1 MNPPTANSFRIAEKV
16 DTMNRVFST
25 TGFSLAIAL
34 AALALAAG
42 ATVTHAQAQGR
53 DRCNDY
59 ANEMISIDQRA
70 RQTRC
75 AGWRSHSNYQN
86 HYNWCQ
92 GRPPGAAQ
100 KALADW
106 GTGLQRCQFAAS
118 GSPAARAQLGQAD
131 PAFCRNVYG
140 PQLTQI
146 WAQAQSRGCRGFV
159 GRNNNFDGHVQW
171 CMGRPKP
178 VAERAIADNRR
189 GAAACR

>member
-1 MNPPTANSFRIAEKV
+1 MNV
-16 DTMNRVFST
+16 QFSMKAL
-25 TGFSLAIAL
+25 SLVIGL
-34 AALALAAG
+34 ATFGLTIG
-42 ATVTHAQAQGR
+42 VTVTSAQAQGR

-70 RQTRC
+70 RAARC
-75 AGWRSHSNYQN
+75 PRWRSHSNYQN

-92 GRPPGAAQ
+92 TRPPGAAQ

-106 GTGLQRCQFAAS
+106 GSGLQRCQFAAS
-118 GSPAARAQLGQAD
+118 GSPAARAQTGQAD

-146 WAQAQSRGCRGFV
+146 WAQAQQRRCRSFV
-159 GRNNNFDGHVQW
+159 GRNNNFDGHVSW
-171 CMGRPKP
+171 CMRQSKP

-189 GAAACR
+189 SAAACR